1 MFWQYFLERALAL
14 RIDEKLGG
22 EGRHREQAV
31 PPMTRSVRCSDPV
44 SDDAE

>member
-22 EGRHREQAV
+22 EGRHRERQC
-31 PPMTRSVRCSDPV
+31 RR
-44 SDDAE
+44 